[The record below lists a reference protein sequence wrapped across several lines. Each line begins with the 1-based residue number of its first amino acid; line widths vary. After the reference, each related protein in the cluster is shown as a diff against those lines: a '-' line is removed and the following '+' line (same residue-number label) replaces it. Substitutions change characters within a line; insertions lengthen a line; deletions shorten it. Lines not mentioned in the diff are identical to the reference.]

1 MNLLEHLDIQIK
13 QTTPE
18 QVELA
23 LMVRDIHKQ
32 PFGIMHGGMNGV
44 LIETACS
51 LGANQNV
58 AQNEYCVGV
67 DLQVNHLRAVTSGE
81 LTIRAIPDKVGRT
94 IQVWQATVYQKE
106 QKIAV
111 GRCTLMT
118 QKAQTKDQAENS
130 RAQSCFVVIYFLL
143 HIP

>member
-1 MNLLEHLDIQIK
+1 MNLLEHLDIQIE
-13 QTTPE
+13 QATPE
-18 QVELA
+18 QVKLS

-32 PFGIMHGGMNGV
+32 PFGIMHGGMNGI

-58 AQNEYCVGV
+58 TPDEYCVGV

-81 LTIRAIPDKVGRT
+81 LIIRAIPDKVGRT

-118 QKAQTKDQAENS
+118 QNAQIKD
-130 RAQSCFVVIYFLL
+130 
-143 HIP
+143 

>member
-13 QTTPE
+13 QTSPE
-18 QVELA
+18 QVELS
-23 LMVRDIHKQ
+23 LIVREIHKQ

-67 DLQVNHLRAVTSGE
+67 DLQVNHLQAVSTGE
-81 LTIRAIPDKVGRT
+81 LNIIATPDKIGRT
-94 IQVWQATVYQKE
+94 LQVWQATVYQINK
-106 QKIAV
+106 KIAA

-118 QKAQTKDQAENS
+118 QKAQTKD
-130 RAQSCFVVIYFLL
+130 
-143 HIP
+143 

>member
-18 QVELA
+18 QVELT
-23 LMVRDIHKQ
+23 LVVRDIHKQ

-67 DLQVNHLRAVTSGE
+67 DLQVNHLKAVSTGE
-81 LTIRAIPDKVGRT
+81 LNIIATPDKIGRT
-94 IQVWQATVYQKE
+94 LQVWQATVYQKNK
-106 QKIAV
+106 KIAV
-111 GRCTLMT
+111 GRCTLMV
-118 QKAQTKDQAENS
+118 QRAKIKD
-130 RAQSCFVVIYFLL
+130 
-143 HIP
+143 

>member
-18 QVELA
+18 QVELS
-23 LMVRDIHKQ
+23 LIVRDIHKQ

-58 AQNEYCVGV
+58 KSNEYCVGV

-81 LTIRAIPDKVGRT
+81 LTIRANPDKVGRT

-118 QKAQTKDQAENS
+118 QKAQTKD
-130 RAQSCFVVIYFLL
+130 
-143 HIP
+143 

>member
-13 QTTPE
+13 QTSPE

-58 AQNEYCVGV
+58 KSNEYCVGV

-118 QKAQTKDQAENS
+118 QRAQTKD
-130 RAQSCFVVIYFLL
+130 
-143 HIP
+143 

>member
-13 QTTPE
+13 QTSPE
-18 QVELA
+18 QVELS
-23 LMVRDIHKQ
+23 LIVREIHKQ

-67 DLQVNHLRAVTSGE
+67 DLQVNHLQAVSTGE
-81 LTIRAIPDKVGRT
+81 LNIIATPDKIGRT
-94 IQVWQATVYQKE
+94 LQVWQATVYQINK
-106 QKIAV
+106 KIAV

-118 QKAQTKDQAENS
+118 QNAQTKD
-130 RAQSCFVVIYFLL
+130 
-143 HIP
+143 

>member
-18 QVELA
+18 QVELS
-23 LMVRDIHKQ
+23 LIVRDIHKQ

-118 QKAQTKDQAENS
+118 QKAQTKD
-130 RAQSCFVVIYFLL
+130 
-143 HIP
+143 

>member
-18 QVELA
+18 QVELS
-23 LMVRDIHKQ
+23 LIVRDIHKQ
-32 PFGIMHGGMNGV
+32 PFGIMHGGMNGI

-58 AQNEYCVGV
+58 KSNEYCVGV

-81 LTIRAIPDKVGRT
+81 LTIHAIPDKVGRT

-118 QKAQTKDQAENS
+118 QKAQTKD
-130 RAQSCFVVIYFLL
+130 
-143 HIP
+143 

>member
-32 PFGIMHGGMNGV
+32 PFGIMHGGMNGI

-118 QKAQTKDQAENS
+118 QKAQTKD
-130 RAQSCFVVIYFLL
+130 
-143 HIP
+143 

>member
-1 MNLLEHLDIQIK
+1 MNLLEHLNIQIK
-13 QTTPE
+13 QTSPE

-23 LMVRDIHKQ
+23 LVVRDIHKQ

-58 AQNEYCVGV
+58 KSNEYCVGV

-94 IQVWQATVYQKE
+94 IQIWQATVYQKE

-118 QKAQTKDQAENS
+118 QKAQTKD
-130 RAQSCFVVIYFLL
+130 
-143 HIP
+143 

>member
-118 QKAQTKDQAENS
+118 QKAQTKD
-130 RAQSCFVVIYFLL
+130 
-143 HIP
+143 

>member
-23 LMVRDIHKQ
+23 LVVRDIHKQ

-58 AQNEYCVGV
+58 KSNEYCVGV

-111 GRCTLMT
+111 GRCILMT
-118 QKAQTKDQAENS
+118 QRAQTKD
-130 RAQSCFVVIYFLL
+130 
-143 HIP
+143 

>member
-58 AQNEYCVGV
+58 KSNEYCVGV

-81 LTIRAIPDKVGRT
+81 LTIRANPDKVGRT

-118 QKAQTKDQAENS
+118 QKAQTKD
-130 RAQSCFVVIYFLL
+130 
-143 HIP
+143 

>member
-1 MNLLEHLDIQIK
+1 MNLLEHLNIQIK
-13 QTTPE
+13 QTSPE

-23 LMVRDIHKQ
+23 LVVRDIHKQ

-58 AQNEYCVGV
+58 KSNEYCVGV

-94 IQVWQATVYQKE
+94 VQVWQATVYQKE

-118 QKAQTKDQAENS
+118 QRAQTKD
-130 RAQSCFVVIYFLL
+130 
-143 HIP
+143 

>member
-18 QVELA
+18 QVELS
-23 LMVRDIHKQ
+23 LIVRDIHKQ

-58 AQNEYCVGV
+58 KSNEYCVGV

-118 QKAQTKDQAENS
+118 QRAQTKD
-130 RAQSCFVVIYFLL
+130 
-143 HIP
+143 

>member
-18 QVELA
+18 QVELT
-23 LMVRDIHKQ
+23 LVVRDIHKQ

-58 AQNEYCVGV
+58 KSNEYCVGV

-118 QKAQTKDQAENS
+118 QRAQTKD
-130 RAQSCFVVIYFLL
+130 
-143 HIP
+143 

>member
-18 QVELA
+18 QVELT
-23 LMVRDIHKQ
+23 LVVRDIHKQ
-32 PFGIMHGGMNGV
+32 PFGIMHGGINGV

-58 AQNEYCVGV
+58 KSNEYCVGV

-118 QKAQTKDQAENS
+118 QRAQTKD
-130 RAQSCFVVIYFLL
+130 
-143 HIP
+143 

>member
-13 QTTPE
+13 QTAPE
-18 QVELA
+18 QVELS

-58 AQNEYCVGV
+58 KSNEYCVGV

-118 QKAQTKDQAENS
+118 QRAQTKD
-130 RAQSCFVVIYFLL
+130 
-143 HIP
+143 

>member
-18 QVELA
+18 QVELT
-23 LMVRDIHKQ
+23 LVVRDIHKQ

-58 AQNEYCVGV
+58 KSNEYCVGV

-81 LTIRAIPDKVGRT
+81 LAIRAIPDKVGRT

-118 QKAQTKDQAENS
+118 QRTQTKD
-130 RAQSCFVVIYFLL
+130 
-143 HIP
+143 

>member
-18 QVELA
+18 QVELS

-58 AQNEYCVGV
+58 KSNEYCVGV

-118 QKAQTKDQAENS
+118 QRAQTKD
-130 RAQSCFVVIYFLL
+130 
-143 HIP
+143 

>member
-32 PFGIMHGGMNGV
+32 PFGIMHGGMNGI

-111 GRCTLMT
+111 GRCTLMV
-118 QKAQTKDQAENS
+118 QRTKIKD
-130 RAQSCFVVIYFLL
+130 
-143 HIP
+143 

>member
-18 QVELA
+18 QVELT
-23 LMVRDIHKQ
+23 LVVRDIHKQ

-67 DLQVNHLRAVTSGE
+67 DLQVNHLKAVSTGE
-81 LTIRAIPDKVGRT
+81 LNIIATPDKIGRT
-94 IQVWQATVYQKE
+94 LQVWQATVYQKNK
-106 QKIAV
+106 KIAV
-111 GRCTLMT
+111 GRCTLMV
-118 QKAQTKDQAENS
+118 QRTKIKD
-130 RAQSCFVVIYFLL
+130 
-143 HIP
+143 

>member
-18 QVELA
+18 QVELT
-23 LMVRDIHKQ
+23 LVVRDIHKQ
-32 PFGIMHGGMNGV
+32 PFGIMHGGINGV

-58 AQNEYCVGV
+58 KSNEYCVGV
-67 DLQVNHLRAVTSGE
+67 DLQANHLRAVTSGE

-118 QKAQTKDQAENS
+118 QRAQTKD
-130 RAQSCFVVIYFLL
+130 
-143 HIP
+143 

>member
-13 QTTPE
+13 QTSPE

-23 LMVRDIHKQ
+23 LVVRDIHKQ
-32 PFGIMHGGMNGV
+32 PFGIMHGGMNGI

-58 AQNEYCVGV
+58 KSNEYCVGV

-81 LTIRAIPDKVGRT
+81 LIIRAIPDKVGRT
-94 IQVWQATVYQKE
+94 IQVWQATVYQKD

-118 QKAQTKDQAENS
+118 QKAQTKD
-130 RAQSCFVVIYFLL
+130 
-143 HIP
+143 

>member
-18 QVELA
+18 QVELT
-23 LMVRDIHKQ
+23 LVVRDIHKQ

-58 AQNEYCVGV
+58 KSNEYCVGV
-67 DLQVNHLRAVTSGE
+67 DLQVNHLQAVTSGE
-81 LTIRAIPDKVGRT
+81 LTIRAIPNKVGRT

-118 QKAQTKDQAENS
+118 QRAQTKD
-130 RAQSCFVVIYFLL
+130 
-143 HIP
+143 

>member
-13 QTTPE
+13 QTSPE
-18 QVELA
+18 QVELS
-23 LMVRDIHKQ
+23 LIVRDIHKQ

-58 AQNEYCVGV
+58 KSNEYCVGV
-67 DLQVNHLRAVTSGE
+67 DLQGNHLRAVTSGE

-111 GRCTLMT
+111 GRCTLMV
-118 QKAQTKDQAENS
+118 QRTKIKD
-130 RAQSCFVVIYFLL
+130 
-143 HIP
+143 

>member
-13 QTTPE
+13 QTSPE
-18 QVELA
+18 QVELS
-23 LMVRDIHKQ
+23 LIVREIHKQ

-67 DLQVNHLRAVTSGE
+67 DLQVNHLQAVSTGE
-81 LTIRAIPDKVGRT
+81 LKIIATPDKIGRT
-94 IQVWQATVYQKE
+94 LQVWQATVYQKNK
-106 QKIAV
+106 KIAV
-111 GRCTLMT
+111 GRCTLMV
-118 QKAQTKDQAENS
+118 QRTKIKD
-130 RAQSCFVVIYFLL
+130 
-143 HIP
+143 

>member
-58 AQNEYCVGV
+58 KSNEYCVGV
-67 DLQVNHLRAVTSGE
+67 DLQVTHLRAVTSGE

-118 QKAQTKDQAENS
+118 QKAQTKD
-130 RAQSCFVVIYFLL
+130 
-143 HIP
+143 

>member
-13 QTTPE
+13 QTDPE
-18 QVELA
+18 QVELS
-23 LMVRDIHKQ
+23 LIVREIHKQ

-67 DLQVNHLRAVTSGE
+67 DLQVNHLQAVSTGE
-81 LTIRAIPDKVGRT
+81 LNIIATPDKIGRT
-94 IQVWQATVYQKE
+94 LQVWQATVYQKNK
-106 QKIAV
+106 KIAV
-111 GRCTLMT
+111 GRRTLMT
-118 QKAQTKDQAENS
+118 QKTQTKD
-130 RAQSCFVVIYFLL
+130 
-143 HIP
+143 

>member
-18 QVELA
+18 QVELV

-118 QKAQTKDQAENS
+118 QKAQTKD
-130 RAQSCFVVIYFLL
+130 
-143 HIP
+143 

>member
-13 QTTPE
+13 QTSPE
-18 QVELA
+18 QVELT
-23 LMVRDIHKQ
+23 LVVRDIHKQ

-67 DLQVNHLRAVTSGE
+67 DLQVNHLQAVSTGE
-81 LTIRAIPDKVGRT
+81 LNIIATPDKIGRT
-94 IQVWQATVYQKE
+94 LQVWQATVYQKNK
-106 QKIAV
+106 KIAV
-111 GRCTLMT
+111 GRCTLMV
-118 QKAQTKDQAENS
+118 QRTKIKD
-130 RAQSCFVVIYFLL
+130 
-143 HIP
+143 

>member
-18 QVELA
+18 QVELT
-23 LMVRDIHKQ
+23 LVVRDIHKQ

-58 AQNEYCVGV
+58 KSNEYCVGV

-106 QKIAV
+106 QKIAA

-118 QKAQTKDQAENS
+118 QRAQTKD
-130 RAQSCFVVIYFLL
+130 
-143 HIP
+143 

>member
-23 LMVRDIHKQ
+23 LVVRDIHKQ

-58 AQNEYCVGV
+58 KSNEYCVGV

-118 QKAQTKDQAENS
+118 QKAQTKD
-130 RAQSCFVVIYFLL
+130 
-143 HIP
+143 

>member
-18 QVELA
+18 KVELS
-23 LMVRDIHKQ
+23 LIVREIHKQ

-58 AQNEYCVGV
+58 AQNEHCVGV

-118 QKAQTKDQAENS
+118 QKAQTKD
-130 RAQSCFVVIYFLL
+130 
-143 HIP
+143 

>member
-13 QTTPE
+13 QTSPE
-18 QVELA
+18 QVELS
-23 LMVRDIHKQ
+23 LIVRDIHKQ

-67 DLQVNHLRAVTSGE
+67 DLQVNHLQAVSTGE
-81 LTIRAIPDKVGRT
+81 LNIIATPDKIGRT
-94 IQVWQATVYQKE
+94 LQVWQATVYQKE

-118 QKAQTKDQAENS
+118 QKAQTKD
-130 RAQSCFVVIYFLL
+130 
-143 HIP
+143 

>member
-18 QVELA
+18 QVELT
-23 LMVRDIHKQ
+23 LVVRDIHKQ

-58 AQNEYCVGV
+58 KSNEYCVGV
-67 DLQVNHLRAVTSGE
+67 DLQVNHLRSLTSGE

-118 QKAQTKDQAENS
+118 QRAQTKD
-130 RAQSCFVVIYFLL
+130 
-143 HIP
+143 

>member
-18 QVELA
+18 QVELT
-23 LMVRDIHKQ
+23 LVVRDIHKQ

-58 AQNEYCVGV
+58 KSNEYCVGV

-81 LTIRAIPDKVGRT
+81 LIIRAIPDKVGGT

-118 QKAQTKDQAENS
+118 QKAQTKD
-130 RAQSCFVVIYFLL
+130 
-143 HIP
+143 

>member
-13 QTTPE
+13 QTSPE
-18 QVELA
+18 QVELS
-23 LMVRDIHKQ
+23 LIVREIHKQ

-67 DLQVNHLRAVTSGE
+67 DLQVNHLQAVSTGE
-81 LTIRAIPDKVGRT
+81 LNIIATPDKIGRT
-94 IQVWQATVYQKE
+94 LQVWQATVYQKNK
-106 QKIAV
+106 KID
-111 GRCTLMT
+111 R
-118 QKAQTKDQAENS
+118 
-130 RAQSCFVVIYFLL
+130 
-143 HIP
+143 

>member
-18 QVELA
+18 QVELT
-23 LMVRDIHKQ
+23 LVVRDIHKQ

-58 AQNEYCVGV
+58 KSNEYCVGV

-94 IQVWQATVYQKE
+94 IQVWQATVYQKD

-118 QKAQTKDQAENS
+118 QKAQTKD
-130 RAQSCFVVIYFLL
+130 
-143 HIP
+143 